1 VNHINWLKNVD
12 ENCLT
17 NNPQHKEELE
27 FLPPSQK
34 PENRIKKKNFHFHT
48 IYLILTH
55 ISTLDIHIL
64 IVLRHTLMDFPYHF
78 LRIVILELAECFCRL

>member
-1 VNHINWLKNVD
+1 MKNVD

-17 NNPQHKEELE
+17 NNPQHEEELE
-27 FLPPSQK
+27 ILKSQK
-34 PENRIKKKNFHFHT
+34 EEEFHFHT
-48 IYLILTH
+48 IYLILIH

-78 LRIVILELAECFCRL
+78 LRIFVLELAKSFG